1 MKTPDDKAIA
11 FTFISHMTARP
22 EQRWIARLEFPPG
35 AGPETELPIEI
46 IDGEDNPVGEGTFE
60 FAGLS
65 LPVRDGASSIRYAD
79 FVKGKHAVPLWL
91 HRKGMPPVP
100 GGLTFA

>member
-1 MKTPDDKAIA
+1 MKTPPDKTIA
-11 FTFISHMTARP
+11 FTFISHMTEEP
-22 EQRWIARLEFPPG
+22 EQRWIAHLTFPPG
-35 AGPETELPIEI
+35 AVGETELQIEI
-46 IDGEDNPVGEGTFE
+46 IDGEDAPVREGVFE

-65 LPVRDGASSIRYAD
+65 LPVRDGLATIRYAD
-79 FVKGKHAVPLWL
+79 FVKGKHEVPLWL